1 VTGLQ
6 PLHPVVRH
14 HLHELSGPFGIW
26 QHARGTMAD
35 PAFGS
40 CTDDVARSL
49 QVDQAHARTVGV
61 ETVADNADQAVAFLE
76 DAFDPTRRR
85 FRNFRG
91 ADGGWARSEPSEDSQ
106 GRAIAALGTTMAWT
120 EAPRLAER
128 ARLLLEASLTGM
140 HRLRAIRAVASCT
153 LGYVAALEVLPERD
167 PLRHDVEA
175 VLRQAVGHLRFVFAP
190 ARGPRHDPDWPW
202 PDRILTYET
211 GLPASALVV
220 GGQWLGDQLLVD
232 QGLAT
237 IDWLIRVQ
245 TGQDGRFSPVGNAG
259 WWPKGGERAQ
269 YDQQP
274 IEAATMIAACQTAL
288 AVADDRRYRAAAE
301 AAYGWFLGANDT
313 GVPVATPSTGG
324 CHDGLEPDSVNAN
337 QGAESTLAWLLA
349 LERVRMLRDSH
360 HGLSAVPDPVGPGSL
375 ASVPAGRGR

>member
-1 VTGLQ
+1 MTGLQ

-49 QVDQAHARTVGV
+49 QVDQAHARTLGV
-61 ETVADNADQAVAFLE
+61 DVVADNAEQALTFLE

-91 ADGGWARSEPSEDSQ
+91 AGGGWDRSEPSEDSQ
-106 GRAIAALGTTMAWT
+106 GRAMAAIGAAVAWT

-128 ARLLLEASLTGM
+128 ARLMLEASLTGM
-140 HRLRAIRAVASCT
+140 HRIRAFRAVASCT
-153 LGYVAALEVLPERD
+153 LGYVAALEVLPARD
-167 PLRHDVEA
+167 PLRLDVEA
-175 VLRQAVGHLRFVFAP
+175 ALRQAAGVLRSVFAP
-190 ARGPRHDPDWPW
+190 VRGPRSDPDWPW
-202 PDRILTYET
+202 PDKILTYET
-211 GLPASALVV
+211 AMPAGAMVAA
-220 GGQWLGDQLLVD
+220 GQWMRDPLMVD

-269 YDQQP
+269 FDQQP
-274 IEAATMIAACQTAL
+274 IEAATMIAACQVAL
-288 AVADDRRYRAAAE
+288 TVADDRRYRTAAE
-301 AAYGWFLGANDT
+301 AAYGWFLGVNDT
-313 GVPVATPSTGG
+313 GIA
-324 CHDGLEPDSVNAN
+324 
-337 QGAESTLAWLLA
+337 
-349 LERVRMLRDSH
+349 RRDTV
-360 HGLSAVPDPVGPGSL
+360 HGRLP
-375 ASVPAGRGR
+375 